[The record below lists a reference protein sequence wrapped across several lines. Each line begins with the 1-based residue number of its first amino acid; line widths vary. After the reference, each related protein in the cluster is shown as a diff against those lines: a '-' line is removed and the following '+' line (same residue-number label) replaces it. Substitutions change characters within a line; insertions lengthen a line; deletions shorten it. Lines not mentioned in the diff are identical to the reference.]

1 MSGHTDRVKTV
12 AVFPDGKRVV
22 SASDDNFVKIWD
34 VASSTCLCTLYGHRY
49 SVMAVAVFPDDKRVV
64 SGSGDKT
71 VKIWDVE
78 SGICCVQCQGILI
91 V

>member
-1 MSGHTDRVKTV
+1 MSGSGSKTVKIWDVESGDLLCTMSGHTDRVKTV

-49 SVMAVAVFPDDKRVV
+49 SVT
-64 SGSGDKT
+64 GS
-71 VKIWDVE
+71 
-78 SGICCVQCQGILI
+78 CCVPG
-91 V
+91 